1 MDQIVK
7 SPVNIFIR
15 IDQFLL
21 IDYPKQIRVFTL
33 YSPIFDFFYLFFLFY
48 FELKEFCSYF

>member
-15 IDQFLL
+15 IDQFSL

-33 YSPIFDFFYLFFLFY
+33 YSPIFDFFICFFVLF
-48 FELKEFCSYF
+48 